1 MEPATI
7 SALAALAGAT
17 IGGVTSFAATW
28 LTQRT
33 QARVQELTHS
43 LTVREQ
49 TYRAFIDEASKLYAD
64 ALVHEMSDLSKLV
77 GLYAIINKIRVLSPQ
92 KTVDSADAVA
102 RMIVNTYHA
111 PNKALPE
118 LDDMVNR
125 GALDVLRSF
134 SEAARQEF
142 QRVGVG
148 IALVLFCFAIP
159 VRLCAQND
167 DFSNQI
173 RFNLATHH

>member
-49 TYRAFIDEASKLYAD
+49 LYKAFIKEASKLYAD
-64 ALVHEMSDLSKLV
+64 ALVHEISDISNLV
-77 GLYAIINKIRVLSPQ
+77 ELYAMISEMRVISARN
-92 KTVDSADAVA
+92 TVEGADKVA
-102 RMIVNTYHA
+102 RLIVNTYRA
-111 PNKALPE
+111 PSKTLPE
-118 LDDMVNR
+118 LEDMVNR
-125 GALDVLRSF
+125 GAIDVLQTF

-142 QRVGVG
+142 H
-148 IALVLFCFAIP
+148 
-159 VRLCAQND
+159 RLGG
-167 DFSNQI
+167 
-173 RFNLATHH
+173 

>member
-28 LTQRT
+28 LTKRT

-49 TYRAFIDEASKLYAD
+49 LYKAFIKEASKLYAD
-64 ALVHEMSDLSKLV
+64 ALVNEISDISNLV
-77 GLYAIINKIRVLSPQ
+77 ELYAMISEMRVISARN
-92 KTVDSADAVA
+92 TVEGADKVA
-102 RMIVNTYHA
+102 RLIVSTYRS
-111 PNKALPE
+111 PNKTLPE
-118 LDDMVNR
+118 LEDMVNR
-125 GALDVLRSF
+125 GAIDVLQTF

-142 QRVGVG
+142 R
-148 IALVLFCFAIP
+148 
-159 VRLCAQND
+159 RLGA
-167 DFSNQI
+167 
-173 RFNLATHH
+173 

>member
-33 QARVQELTHS
+33 HARVQELTHS

-49 TYRAFIDEASKLYAD
+49 LYKAFIKEASKLYAD
-64 ALVHEMSDLSKLV
+64 ALVHEISDISNLV
-77 GLYAIINKIRVLSPQ
+77 GLYAMISEMRVISARN
-92 KTVDSADAVA
+92 TVEGADKVA
-102 RMIVNTYHA
+102 RLIVNTYRS
-111 PNKALPE
+111 PNKSLPE
-118 LDDMVNR
+118 LEDMVNR
-125 GALDVLRSF
+125 GAIDVLQTF

-142 QRVGVG
+142 R
-148 IALVLFCFAIP
+148 
-159 VRLCAQND
+159 RLGG
-167 DFSNQI
+167 
-173 RFNLATHH
+173 

>member
-1 MEPATI
+1 MMEPATI

-49 TYRAFIDEASKLYAD
+49 LYKAFIKEASKLYAD
-64 ALVHEMSDLSKLV
+64 SLIHEISDISNLV
-77 GLYAIINKIRVLSPQ
+77 GLYAMISEMRVISARN
-92 KTVDSADAVA
+92 TVEGADKVA
-102 RMIVNTYHA
+102 RLIVNTYRS
-111 PNKALPE
+111 PNKSLPE
-118 LDDMVNR
+118 LEDMVNR
-125 GALDVLRSF
+125 GAIDVLQTF

-142 QRVGVG
+142 RRLGV
-148 IALVLFCFAIP
+148 
-159 VRLCAQND
+159 
-167 DFSNQI
+167 
-173 RFNLATHH
+173 

>member
-49 TYRAFIDEASKLYAD
+49 LYKAFIKEASKLYAD
-64 ALVHEMSDLSKLV
+64 ALVHEISDISNLV
-77 GLYAIINKIRVLSPQ
+77 GLYAMISEMRVISARN
-92 KTVDSADAVA
+92 TVEGADKVA
-102 RMIVNTYHA
+102 RLIVNTYRS
-111 PNKALPE
+111 PNKSLPE
-118 LDDMVNR
+118 LEDMVNR
-125 GALDVLRSF
+125 GAIDVLQTF

-142 QRVGVG
+142 RTLGV
-148 IALVLFCFAIP
+148 
-159 VRLCAQND
+159 
-167 DFSNQI
+167 
-173 RFNLATHH
+173 

>member
-49 TYRAFIDEASKLYAD
+49 LYKAFIKEASKLYAD
-64 ALVHEMSDLSKLV
+64 ALVHEISDILNLV
-77 GLYAIINKIRVLSPQ
+77 GLYALISEMRVISARN
-92 KTVDSADAVA
+92 TVEGADKVA
-102 RMIVNTYHA
+102 RLIVNTYRS
-111 PNKALPE
+111 PNKSLPE
-118 LDDMVNR
+118 LEDMVNR
-125 GALDVLRSF
+125 GAIDVLQTF

-142 QRVGVG
+142 R
-148 IALVLFCFAIP
+148 
-159 VRLCAQND
+159 RLGG
-167 DFSNQI
+167 
-173 RFNLATHH
+173 

>member
-49 TYRAFIDEASKLYAD
+49 LYKAFIKEASKLYAD
-64 ALVHEMSDLSKLV
+64 ALVHEISDISNLV
-77 GLYAIINKIRVLSPQ
+77 ELYAMISEMRVISARN
-92 KTVDSADAVA
+92 TVESADKVA
-102 RMIVNTYHA
+102 RLIVNTYHA
-111 PNKALPE
+111 PNKTVPE
-118 LDDMVNR
+118 LEDMVNR
-125 GALDVLRSF
+125 GAIDVLQTF

-142 QRVGVG
+142 H
-148 IALVLFCFAIP
+148 
-159 VRLCAQND
+159 RLGG
-167 DFSNQI
+167 
-173 RFNLATHH
+173 

>member
-49 TYRAFIDEASKLYAD
+49 LYKAFIKEASKLYAD
-64 ALVHEMSDLSKLV
+64 ALVNEISDISNLV
-77 GLYAIINKIRVLSPQ
+77 ELYAMISEMRVISARN
-92 KTVDSADAVA
+92 TVEGADKVA
-102 RMIVNTYHA
+102 RLIVNTYRA
-111 PNKALPE
+111 PSKTLPE
-118 LDDMVNR
+118 LEDMVNR
-125 GALDVLRSF
+125 GAIDVLQTF

-142 QRVGVG
+142 HRLGV
-148 IALVLFCFAIP
+148 
-159 VRLCAQND
+159 
-167 DFSNQI
+167 
-173 RFNLATHH
+173 

>member
-49 TYRAFIDEASKLYAD
+49 LYKAFIKEASKLYAD
-64 ALVHEMSDLSKLV
+64 ALVHEISDISNLV
-77 GLYAIINKIRVLSPQ
+77 ELYAMISEMRVISVRNTVESAEKI
-92 KTVDSADAVA
+92 A
-102 RMIVNTYHA
+102 RLIVNTYRA
-111 PNKALPE
+111 PSKTLPE
-118 LDDMVNR
+118 LEDMVNR
-125 GALDVLRSF
+125 GAIDVLQTF

-142 QRVGVG
+142 H
-148 IALVLFCFAIP
+148 
-159 VRLCAQND
+159 RLGG
-167 DFSNQI
+167 
-173 RFNLATHH
+173 

>member
-33 QARVQELTHS
+33 QARVQGLTHS

-49 TYRAFIDEASKLYAD
+49 LYKAFIKESSKLYAD
-64 ALVHEMSDLSKLV
+64 ALVHEISDISNLV
-77 GLYAIINKIRVLSPQ
+77 ELYAMISEMRIISARN
-92 KTVDSADAVA
+92 TVESADKVA
-102 RMIVNTYHA
+102 RLIVNTYRS
-111 PNKALPE
+111 PNKTLPE
-118 LDDMVNR
+118 LEDMVNR
-125 GALDVLRSF
+125 GAIDVLQTF

-142 QRVGVG
+142 H
-148 IALVLFCFAIP
+148 
-159 VRLCAQND
+159 RLGG
-167 DFSNQI
+167 
-173 RFNLATHH
+173 

>member
-1 MEPATI
+1 MMEPATI

-49 TYRAFIDEASKLYAD
+49 LYKAFIDEAAKLYAD
-64 ALVHEMSDLSKLV
+64 ALVHEMSEVSKLV
-77 GLYAIINKIRVLSPQ
+77 GLYGMISKMRVLSPR
-92 KTVDSADAVA
+92 KTVESADEVA
-102 RMIVNTYHA
+102 RLIVNTYHA
-111 PNKALPE
+111 PNKTFPE
-118 LDDMVNR
+118 LEDMVNR
-125 GALDVLRSF
+125 GAIDVLQAF

-142 QRVGVG
+142 HRLGV
-148 IALVLFCFAIP
+148 
-159 VRLCAQND
+159 
-167 DFSNQI
+167 
-173 RFNLATHH
+173 

>member
-1 MEPATI
+1 MMEPATI

-49 TYRAFIDEASKLYAD
+49 LYKAFIKEASKLYAD
-64 ALVHEMSDLSKLV
+64 ALVHEISDISNLV
-77 GLYAIINKIRVLSPQ
+77 GLYAMISEMRVISARN
-92 KTVDSADAVA
+92 TVEGADKVA
-102 RMIVNTYHA
+102 RLIVNTYRS
-111 PNKALPE
+111 PNKSLPE
-118 LDDMVNR
+118 LEDMVNR
-125 GALDVLRSF
+125 GAIDVLQTF

-142 QRVGVG
+142 R
-148 IALVLFCFAIP
+148 
-159 VRLCAQND
+159 RLGA
-167 DFSNQI
+167 
-173 RFNLATHH
+173 

>member
-49 TYRAFIDEASKLYAD
+49 LYKAFIKEASKLYAD
-64 ALVHEMSDLSKLV
+64 ALVNEISDISNLV
-77 GLYAIINKIRVLSPQ
+77 ELYAMISEMRVISARN
-92 KTVDSADAVA
+92 TVEGADKVA
-102 RMIVNTYHA
+102 RLIVKTYRA
-111 PNKALPE
+111 PRKTLPE
-118 LDDMVNR
+118 LEDMVNR
-125 GALDVLRSF
+125 GAIDVLQTF

-142 QRVGVG
+142 H
-148 IALVLFCFAIP
+148 
-159 VRLCAQND
+159 RLG
-167 DFSNQI
+167 
-173 RFNLATHH
+173 R

>member
-49 TYRAFIDEASKLYAD
+49 LYKAFIKEASKLYAD
-64 ALVHEMSDLSKLV
+64 ALVREISDISNLV
-77 GLYAIINKIRVLSPQ
+77 ELYAMISEMRVISARN
-92 KTVDSADAVA
+92 TVESAEKVA
-102 RMIVNTYHA
+102 RLIVNTYRA
-111 PNKALPE
+111 PNKTLPE
-118 LDDMVNR
+118 LEDMVNR
-125 GALDVLRSF
+125 GAIVVLQTF

-142 QRVGVG
+142 HRLGV
-148 IALVLFCFAIP
+148 
-159 VRLCAQND
+159 
-167 DFSNQI
+167 
-173 RFNLATHH
+173 